1 MKMFPF
7 FLRVGLPVLAAGG
20 VAAALVVASKGNQ
33 PSSAAEVTGHPPAA
47 PYSSY
52 IAGAGLVEALGRNI
66 EISTPV
72 GGIVDKV
79 FVRVGDRVSAGAPLF
94 RIEGRDKAA
103 ELKTR
108 EAAIPLNEAKIREA
122 EAALADYRVQLK
134 TAESLVD
141 KRALS
146 AEEFSKRR
154 ANVAIYESKLAEA
167 KADLASAQAEVEQ
180 SRTDLERRV
189 VRSPIDGEVLQLNVL
204 PGAYASASVN
214 DTALAMVG
222 NVDRLAVRIDVDEND
237 AWRFERGRPARASI
251 RGNSDLTVDLTFE
264 YVEPYVRPKKSLTG
278 SSTERTD
285 TRVLQVV
292 YSFPNGKIPAYVG
305 QQMDVFISAPAA
317 TPAKKTSS
325 KSTASE

>member
-1 MKMFPF
+1 MKIFPF
-7 FLRVGLPVLAAGG
+7 FLKVGLPMLAVGG
-20 VAAALVVASKGNQ
+20 VAAALAVASKGSQ
-33 PSSAAEVTGHPPAA
+33 PSAAAEVSGHPPAA
-47 PYSSY
+47 TYSSY

-72 GGIVDKV
+72 GGIIDKV
-79 FVRVGDRVSAGAPLF
+79 FVQVGAHVSAGAPLF
-94 RIEGRDKAA
+94 RIEGRDKLA
-103 ELKTR
+103 ELKAR
-108 EAAIPLNEAKIREA
+108 EANIPLYEAKIQEA

-134 TAESLVD
+134 TAETLVD

-154 ANVAIYESKLAEA
+154 ANVAIYESKLAQA
-167 KADLASAQAEVEQ
+167 KADLANAQAQVEE

-189 VRSPIDGEVLQLNVL
+189 VRSPIDGEVLELNAL
-204 PGAYASASVN
+204 PGAYAAASVN
-214 DTALAMVG
+214 DTVLAMVG
-222 NVDRLAVRIDVDEND
+222 NVDRLAVRIDIDEND

-317 TPAKKTSS
+317 AETKGRAAE
-325 KSTASE
+325 ASGR

>member
-1 MKMFPF
+1 MKIFPF
-7 FLRVGLPVLAAGG
+7 FLRVGLPVLAVAG
-20 VAAALVVASKGNQ
+20 VAAALVVASKGSQ
-33 PSSAAEVTGHPPAA
+33 PSVAAEVTGHPPAA

-79 FVRVGDRVSAGAPLF
+79 FVQVGAHVSAGAPLF
-94 RIEGRDKAA
+94 RIEGRDKLA
-103 ELKTR
+103 ELAAR
-108 EAAIPLNEAKIREA
+108 EANIPLYEAKIQEA
-122 EAALADYRVQLK
+122 EASLADYRVQLK
-134 TAESLVD
+134 TAETLAD

-154 ANVAIYESKLAEA
+154 ANVAIYESKLAQA
-167 KADLASAQAEVEQ
+167 KADLANAKAQVEE
-180 SRTDLERRV
+180 SRTDLERRI
-189 VRSPIDGEVLQLNVL
+189 VRSPIDGEVLQMNVL
-204 PGAYASASVN
+204 PGAYAAAAVN

-222 NVDRLAVRIDVDEND
+222 QVDRLAVRVDIDEND
-237 AWRFERGRPARASI
+237 AWRFERGRPARASV
-251 RGNSDLTVDLTFE
+251 RGNSDLAVDMTFE
-264 YVEPYVRPKKSLTG
+264 YVEPYIRPKKSLTG

-305 QQMDVFISAPAA
+305 QQMDVFISAPAS
-317 TPAKKTSS
+317 TPVKKTSAA
-325 KSTASE
+325 STGGK